1 MRIPRL
7 YIDTSLSSGSVITLT
22 KDKAHYLS
30 HVLRMKS
37 GAAIRLFNNTGNE
50 FDASIS
56 ELNKK
61 TAQIEVRNEYKSD
74 NESSFKIT
82 LCLAVSRGQHM
93 DYSIQKAVELGV
105 HKIIPVVSEFS
116 NVKLQ
121 ADRLQN
127 KITHWQKIIISA
139 AEQSGRNRLPELT
152 MPISFNECLA
162 ADIPKPQLILQPDS
176 LQSMQSIELNNH
188 ELSLM
193 IGPEGGF
200 SETEVQQA
208 VEQGTISVKMGPRIL
223 RAETAV
229 VTALSNAQQLW
240 GDLK

>member
-7 YIDTSLSSGSVITLT
+7 YIDLPLSTDELVLLP
-22 KDKAHYLS
+22 KEKAHYIS
-30 HVLRMKS
+30 HVLRMKT
-37 GAAIRLFNNTGNE
+37 GAAIKLFNNTGYE
-50 FDASIS
+50 FDAVIVALSKKNA
-56 ELNKK
+56 ELEIKEKYQCN
-61 TAQIEVRNEYKSD
+61 
-74 NESSFKIT
+74 NESHLQVT

-105 HKIIPVVSEFS
+105 NTIIPVVSEFS

-127 KITHWQKIIISA
+127 KMTHWLNIIISA
-139 AEQSGRNRLPELT
+139 AEQCGRSRLPELVR
-152 MPISFNECLA
+152 PVSFSDCLLSN
-162 ADIPKPQLILQPDS
+162 IPQPLLILQPES
-176 LQSMQSIELNNH
+176 KQTMQSVRPKNNK
-188 ELSLM
+188 LSML

-200 SETEVQQA
+200 SESEIKEA
-208 VEQGTISVKMGPRIL
+208 CNNSAISINMGPRVL